1 MLHWKKLT
9 AVAAVAALALTGC
22 SAGGSDSSSDGESS
36 TLTLGVL
43 APATTFEAAGMNFA
57 NESPYGQ
64 AVYDT
69 LLRETPAGELEPSLA
84 TEWEYNEDSTVLTL
98 TLRDDVTFT
107 DDTAFNADAAA
118 QNLLRFRDGTSPN
131 ASFLASLGD
140 AKAIDDTHVEL
151 TLTDSDPA
159 LLHYLTQN
167 AGMQESPAAFA
178 NADVK
183 TNPVGSGPYILDTD
197 ATVVGTSYEFTKN
210 PDYWNP
216 ETVHYDNLVL
226 KVYADSTAQLNAI
239 KGGQLNGAK
248 VIDNVNNAEIEAAG
262 FTLNPFELDW
272 TGLII
277 FDRDGSLNPAFADVR
292 VRQAINYAIDSEA
305 MLQTIG
311 EGLGTQTTQIFPT
324 SSVAYDE
331 SLDSRYAYD
340 PDEAKS
346 LLAAAGYADG
356 LTIDMPST
364 AMANPAIFTLVE
376 QQLSEVGITVNYT
389 DTGTNFI
396 ADILAPKF
404 PVSWMQLQQD
414 TDWALVNFELTKD
427 ASFNPTKYDDPTVAA
442 FVDTIHDGTIDEAD
456 AALKDLNEY
465 IVEQAWFAPWFRMQL
480 TYVTDE
486 NTKVETQV
494 GNAYPYLWNITPA
507 N

>member
-1 MLHWKKLT
+1 MLRWKRL
-9 AVAAVAALALTGC
+9 AAVAVVATLGLSGC
-22 SAGGSDSSSDGESS
+22 AGNAQAGSSSADS

-43 APATTFEAAGMNFA
+43 VAATTFEAANMNFA

-69 LLRETPAGELEPSLA
+69 LLRETPDAELEPSLA
-84 TEWEYNEDSTVLTL
+84 TDWEYNDDNTVLTL

-107 DDTAFNADAAA
+107 DGTAFNADAAA
-118 QNLLRFRDGTSPN
+118 QNLVRFRDGTSAN
-131 ASFLASLGD
+131 SSFLAALGD

-151 TLTDSDPA
+151 TLTQSDPA

-197 ATVVGTSYEFTKN
+197 KTVVGTSYEFTKN

-226 KVYADSTAQLNAI
+226 KVYGDSTSLVNAI

-277 FDRDGSLNPAFADVR
+277 FDRDGSLNPALADVR
-292 VRQAINYAIDSEA
+292 VRQALNYAIDTEA
-305 MLQTIG
+305 MLNAVG
-311 EGLGTQTTQIFPT
+311 EGLGTPTTQIFPP
-324 SSVAYDE
+324 SSVAYDK

-340 PDEAKS
+340 PAEAKS

-356 LTIDMPST
+356 LTLDMPST
-364 AMANPAIFTLVE
+364 ALGNPAVFTLVQ
-376 QQLSEVGITVNYT
+376 QQLSDVGITVTYT

-396 ADILAPKF
+396 ADLLAPKYG
-404 PVSWMQLQQD
+404 VSWMQLQQD
-414 TDWALVNFELTKD
+414 ADWALVNFELTKD

-442 FVDTIHDGTIDEAD
+442 LVETIHTGTADESD
-456 AALKDLNEY
+456 AALQELNAY
-465 IVEQAWFAPWFRMQL
+465 IVEQAWFAPWYRVQL
-480 TYVTDE
+480 TYVTDG
-486 NTKVETQV
+486 NTDVETQV
-494 GNAYPYLWNITPA
+494 GNTYPYLWNITPA